1 MKKCILPLTAALLL
15 TGCARPRYN
24 PQPTVEQIEDFQT
37 LPTFQYNETP
47 QQKLEAALHK
57 VERPFTLIYG
67 TRWEAEDLT
76 ALEVDAQTDLTPVKS
91 LFPNGNCVADFC
103 ALGPVAI
110 PSNTGSY
117 SYQLNSLTLE
127 EACRLITGRAPTE
140 EELAAAS
147 VYERIEGYATIT
159 VDPQGRFRE
168 LSVELDL
175 YGEERTTYQRLIAIN
190 YPLS

>member
-1 MKKCILPLTAALLL
+1 MKKCILPLAAALLL
-15 TGCARPRYN
+15 TGCARPHYSS
-24 PQPTVEQIEDFQT
+24 PTVEQIEEFQT
-37 LPTFQYNETP
+37 LPTFQYHETP
-47 QQKLEAALHK
+47 QQKMEAALQK
-57 VERPFTLIYG
+57 VERPFTLMYG

-76 ALEVDAQTDLTPVKS
+76 TLQVQADTDLTAARQ
-91 LFPNGNCVADFC
+91 LFPNDNFLADFC

-117 SYQLNSLTLE
+117 SYQLNSLTME

-147 VYERIEGYATIT
+147 VYERIDGYATIT

-175 YGEERTTYQRLIAIN
+175 YGGERTTYQRVIAIN